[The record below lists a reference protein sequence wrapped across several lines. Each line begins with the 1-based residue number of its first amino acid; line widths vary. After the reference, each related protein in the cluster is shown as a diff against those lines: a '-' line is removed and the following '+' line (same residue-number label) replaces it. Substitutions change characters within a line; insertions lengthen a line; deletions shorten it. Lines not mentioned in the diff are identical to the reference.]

1 MSNGENVHHHRK
13 VWQGAMPLIIS
24 RLLLQ
29 YFDSDIYNVCFP
41 WFSVACNGIR
51 KGIKSPQADGKEA
64 KRWAAHRIVMVS
76 LYLHM
81 YITMYVCIS
90 CHAFVCVS
98 CHTFAFVTRRDV

>member
-29 YFDSDIYNVCFP
+29 YFDSDIYVCFP